1 MPELSED
8 DKQRIMASEDF
19 VRFFDRASR
28 LVMRALADSS
38 DFTKDYAR
46 EGKEDAESDLG
57 ADRLTF
63 SHYYVDDHWSRH
75 RGVMRLD
82 WSTQYPELL
91 LAAYNTNEEA
101 HHDPDGVALVWNTKW
116 NTQTP
121 EYIFHCQSAVTSA
134 TFTNF
139 HPNLIIGGTYSGQIV
154 LWDNRSSKRTPVQ
167 RSPLSSN
174 AHTHPVYCVTVVGTQ
189 NAHNLISTSTDGKL
203 CSWSL
208 DMLSQPQDKLEL
220 QYQTKSIAV
229 MCMDFPPGEINNFVV
244 GSEEGSVFMGS
255 RLGSKAGISNHFEG
269 HFGPITGIDFNS
281 PAGRHDFSHLFLTS
295 SFDWTVKLWSERH
308 SSCLH
313 SFEDSG
319 DYVFDV
325 QWSPINPA
333 LFATVDG
340 TKRLDL
346 WQINRDIE
354 VPYCSE
360 TLDCVAAPNCV
371 RWSKGGT
378 ILAIGDADGKLHIY
392 SVGEHIAQPRAD
404 EWSHLRSTLQDLQTR
419 SAQPL
424 EMSHGTHTPF

>member
-1 MPELSED
+1 
-8 DKQRIMASEDF
+8 
-19 VRFFDRASR
+19 
-28 LVMRALADSS
+28 
-38 DFTKDYAR
+38 
-46 EGKEDAESDLG
+46 
-57 ADRLTF
+57 
-63 SHYYVDDHWSRH
+63 
-75 RGVMRLD
+75 
-82 WSTQYPELL
+82 
-91 LAAYNTNEEA
+91 
-101 HHDPDGVALVWNTKW
+101 
-116 NTQTP
+116 
-121 EYIFHCQSAVTSA
+121 VTSA